1 MTEEELNVARLE
13 VIEKLEEKYG
23 HDKVQFVEDLDADIT
38 WKMMNGEAIAGVES
52 WAYEIVKDFES
63 MLLAKFNIKKML
75 N

>member
-38 WKMMNGEAIAGVES
+38 WKMMNGEVIPGVEP